1 MSHNTMRTPSGVL
14 FRSNHETYDE
24 GDSVEIETAE
34 GVRIVLSAIDCRQFA
49 HWLVQYDGSVKLKD
63 LE

>member
-1 MSHNTMRTPSGVL
+1 MSHNTMKTPSGML

-24 GDSVEIETAE
+24 GDSVQVTDSD
-34 GVRIVLSAIDCRQFA
+34 GVTIRFSADDARRFA
-49 HWLVQYDGSVKLKD
+49 HWLVQYDGTVKIKD